1 MHRAKRLGE
10 FTVMNMEDLLSCRKD
25 EAPAHVKEYIYSKI
39 SSHPS
44 SRIVITL
51 SSKGSQ
57 LFSFVTFFCTL
68 ADFPLYLSH
77 QILDVTETKKKKN
90 KQTKIPSALCM
101 GCWVFFFPTRSY
113 NTKCHYTFFDIRQ
126 QEVLVLFFLFLP

>member
-44 SRIVITL
+44 SRIGITL

-77 QILDVTETKKKKN
+77 QILDVTETKKRKTN
-90 KQTKIPSALCM
+90 KQKYPVLYVWVV
-101 GCWVFFFPTRSY
+101 GCFSFP
-113 NTKCHYTFFDIRQ
+113 
-126 QEVLVLFFLFLP
+126 QEVTTLNAITHFLI